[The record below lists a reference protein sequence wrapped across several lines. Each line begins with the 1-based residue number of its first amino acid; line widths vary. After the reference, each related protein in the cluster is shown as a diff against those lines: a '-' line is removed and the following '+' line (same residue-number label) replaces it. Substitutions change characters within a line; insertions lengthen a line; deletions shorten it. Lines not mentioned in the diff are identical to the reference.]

1 MNLERLF
8 DLKTDEPSAEPKVP
22 SQTELWVSTVLSG
35 LRTWGMCLAAVW
47 AVVKI
52 LDALPL

>member
-1 MNLERLF
+1 MNLQRLF